1 MKRPIFSLFSA
12 LVLAAGL
19 LFTTAAAAGPQLVT
33 AQTAST
39 SQEVTMT
46 GVSSNCQS
54 LQVTLLLSEDGTT
67 YTYEP
72 DAGLNRNGIYT
83 TSKQSGSQ
91 VTLYITAKNGV
102 LAAEGTLP
110 LGTLIAADDTTF
122 TITGFSGLLMTD
134 SSSGGISA
142 PESGG
147 VAGGSTGGSGGGNSS
162 GSNGGNN
169 SGSTDNG
176 TDNGSEDGSNGS
188 GTQPLPFADVAD
200 GTWYTDAV
208 RYVYQHGLMTGTSED
223 RFSPDVTT
231 NRAML
236 VTILYRLEGSPAVS
250 GGVSFPDVAAGQWYA
265 DAVAWA
271 SANGIVN
278 GYDNGSFGPDDT
290 ITRDQMA
297 TIFYRYAS
305 YKSYDMSASAA
316 LGGYSDAAKVS
327 PYAADAM
334 GWAIGAGLITGTSD
348 TTLSPAGSATRAQAA
363 VILARF
369 CQNLAD

>member
-1 MKRPIFSLFSA
+1 MKRPILSLISA

-19 LFTTAAAAGPQLVT
+19 LFTTAAAASPQLVT
-33 AQTAST
+33 SHTEAV
-39 SQEVTMT
+39 SQEVSLT
-46 GVSSNCQS
+46 GISPDCQS
-54 LQVTLLLSEDGTT
+54 LQVTLLLSKGSTT

-83 TSKQSGSQ
+83 TSKQNGSQ

-102 LAAEGTLP
+102 LAADGTLT
-110 LGTLIAADDTTF
+110 LGALTAADDTAF
-122 TITGFSGLLMTD
+122 TITGFSGLLMAD
-134 SSSGGISA
+134 SASGGISA

-147 VAGGSTGGSGGGNSS
+147 VAGSGGGSSS
-162 GSNGGNN
+162 GSSSGNN
-169 SGSTDNG
+169 SGGSGSGDG
-176 TDNGSEDGSNGS
+176 SDGSE
-188 GTQPLPFADVAD
+188 TQTLPFTDVAE
-200 GTWYTDAV
+200 GTWYADAV
-208 RYVYQHGLMTGTSED
+208 NYVYQQGLMTGTSED

-290 ITRDQMA
+290 ITREQMA

-305 YKSYDMSASAA
+305 YKGYDMSASAS
-316 LGGYSDAAKVS
+316 LNGYSDAAKVS
-327 PYAADAM
+327 HYAADAM

-348 TTLSPAGSATRAQAA
+348 TTLPPAGSATRAQAA
-363 VILARF
+363 VILTRF
-369 CQNLAD
+369 CQNLAN